1 LQASIDVHIYAPWR
15 DHHCEQ
21 FLSGVSPFGIPPLPG
36 RALRLSQV
44 VLLRAA
50 FGIPVLQLTGFD
62 TDHVI
67 CAPCMKAWS
76 TNGTIERLRIADTLI
91 ELGEGIVSERVRE
104 VIDNTLELQISAP
117 VTAES
122 LMMSYC

>member
-1 LQASIDVHIYAPWR
+1 MLPGAITI
-15 DHHCEQ
+15 CEQ

-76 TNGTIERLRIADTLI
+76 TNGTIERLRIADKLV

-104 VIDNTLELQISAP
+104 VIDNTIMFVVMLPPLLTGNRYARLL
-117 VTAES
+117 TR
-122 LMMSYC
+122 L

>member
-76 TNGTIERLRIADTLI
+76 TNGTIERLRIADKLI
-91 ELGEGIVSERVRE
+91 GLGEGIVVEAAYT
-104 VIDNTLELQISAP
+104 TLKPALVLAI
-117 VTAES
+117 
-122 LMMSYC
+122 